1 MAEATL
7 AVTARDRAGKG
18 AARAERR
25 AGRIPAVIYGGK
37 ADPVMVSVEPRDLQ
51 REMTAGNLF
60 STVYT
65 LDVGGKNERVL
76 PRDIQF
82 HPVTDRAQHID
93 FPRNRGIPN
102 SPLKCRVTSS
112 MKMTAQGLRRGGV
125 LNVVRYSIEFLC
137 RVDDIPNEID
147 IDLAGLEIGDGV
159 HISMVML
166 PDGVEPTIMDRD
178 FTIATV
184 AAPTVV
190 AEETVRGRG
199 RRRGRRLRGCGRQ
212 EGLKRRKRPRSR
224 RSLLCCCS

>member
-1 MAEATL
+1 MAEATM

-37 ADPVMVSVEPRDLQ
+37 ANPVMISVEPRDLQ

-76 PRDIQF
+76 PRDIQY

-93 FPRNRGIPN
+93 F
-102 SPLKCRVTSS
+102 LRVTSNTKLAVEVPCNFINEDGS
-112 MKMTAQGLRRGGV
+112 PGLRRGGV
-125 LNVVRYSIEFLC
+125 LNVVRYAIEFIC
-137 RVDDIPNEID
+137 RVDEIPNEID
-147 IDLAGLEIGDGV
+147 IDLSGLEIGEGV
-159 HISMVML
+159 HISMVTL
-166 PDGVEPTIMDRD
+166 PDGVEPTITDRD
-178 FTIATV
+178 FTIATI

-190 AEETVRGRG
+190 AEETAGEDVE
-199 RRRGRRLRGCGRQ
+199 
-212 EGLKRRKRPRSR
+212 EGEEGDVSEDAAGEEAVATEE
-224 RSLLCCCS
+224 SEE

>member
-18 AARAERR
+18 AARAERL

-37 ADPVMVSVEPRDLQ
+37 ANPVMISVEPRDLQ

-76 PRDIQF
+76 PRDIQY

-93 FPRNRGIPN
+93 F
-102 SPLKCRVTSS
+102 LRVTSNTKLAVEVPCNFINEDDS
-112 MKMTAQGLRRGGV
+112 PGLRRGGV
-125 LNVVRYSIEFLC
+125 LNVVRYAIEFIC
-137 RVDDIPNEID
+137 RVDEIPNEVD
-147 IDLAGLEIGDGV
+147 IDLSGLEIGEGI
-159 HISMVML
+159 HISMVTL
-166 PDGVEPTIMDRD
+166 PDGVEPTITDRD
-178 FTIATV
+178 FTIATI

-190 AEETVRGRG
+190 AEETAGG
-199 RRRGRRLRGCGRQ
+199 DGE
-212 EGLKRRKRPRSR
+212 EGEEGDVSEDAAGEEAVATEE
-224 RSLLCCCS
+224 SEE

>member
-1 MAEATL
+1 MAEATM

-37 ADPVMVSVEPRDLQ
+37 ADPVKISVEPRDLQ

-65 LDVGGKNERVL
+65 LDVGGKDERVL

-82 HPVTDRAQHID
+82 HPVTERAQHID
-93 FPRNRGIPN
+93 F
-102 SPLKCRVTSS
+102 LRVTADTKLAVEVRCNFINEDESP
-112 MKMTAQGLRRGGV
+112 GLRRGGV

-159 HISMVML
+159 HISMVVL
-166 PDGVEPTIMDRD
+166 PDGVEPTITDRD

-190 AEETVRGRG
+190 VEETVA
-199 RRRGRRLRGCGRQ
+199 
-212 EGLKRRKRPRSR
+212 EGEEGEEGGVSGDAAGDGAEATEETEE
-224 RSLLCCCS
+224 